1 MKRKPMLVTA
11 WMLTLTLIFGAIGA
25 FGETLPASVRDEIPE
40 TTVFPDGAADMSDQP
55 AHPPAVF
62 PVEAAT
68 ENTPVPDTTADEVTS
83 VETPEVSV
91 APAVSEPTT
100 LEALPTASEVPSME
114 VPAAAS
120 TPVSFTKGYV
130 AVSAGT
136 WFYTNRYAGVSK
148 QFFQTAGDAFG
159 YAFDARIN
167 SQGELWAEVGFAIR
181 RGAQW
186 EMQVG
191 YVPANWLR
199 MLGDQP
205 DPEWVS
211 QPSSVSGA
219 YYLINGKADRP
230 LPPASL
236 KIAPQPTPAAA
247 SSAPEGNTPCPTATE
262 ITETPSA
269 AQNASETQLSEEMLS
284 AWPADTPSPWPTSSP
299 DHAQIL
305 HASANGDGSAIIPAV
320 PEVQKE
326 RPDPEGSALIA
337 TSSDLTSAS
346 KKVWIEVERP
356 VSGLYRGDEVILRA
370 KAEGFENVP
379 IFQWEYRPSQKEDWI
394 IYPLTEDKSHDTI
407 TLEVNSENVSWQWRV
422 IAK

>member
-1 MKRKPMLVTA
+1 MKRKVIILVV
-11 WMLTLTLIFGAIGA
+11 WLLTFMYLLGGIIV
-25 FGETLPASVRDEIPE
+25 FGETVPSDSDQNQAAIVSS
-40 TTVFPDGAADMSDQP
+40 TVDLADMSPQP
-55 AHPPAVF
+55 AHTPDISGTSSPTNNPFDPMSSGEVVPLDTPPPSVTPFVGETAS
-62 PVEAAT
+62 PEA
-68 ENTPVPDTTADEVTS
+68 TS
-83 VETPEVSV
+83 T
-91 APAVSEPTT
+91 VSEISSTLSPSAAPTT
-100 LEALPTASEVPSME
+100 
-114 VPAAAS
+114 
-120 TPVSFTKGYV
+120 TPFLKGYV
-130 AVSAGT
+130 AVSAGA
-136 WFYTNRYAGVSK
+136 WFYTTRFTDVAKRS
-148 QFFQTAGDAFG
+148 FQTEKDVFG
-159 YAFDARIN
+159 YTFDVRANR
-167 SQGELWAEVGFAIR
+167 QGEIWAEVGFATR
-181 RGAQW
+181 HGEQW
-186 EMQVG
+186 EMRVG
-191 YVPANWLR
+191 YIPVTQLR
-199 MLGDQP
+199 IIGEQP

-211 QPSSVSGA
+211 QSSSVPGA

-247 SSAPEGNTPCPTATE
+247 SSAPEENTPCPTATE

-326 RPDPEGSALIA
+326 RPDPEGSASIA

-356 VSGLYRGDEVILRA
+356 ESGLYRGDEVILRA
-370 KAEGFENVP
+370 KAEGFENVSF
-379 IFQWEYRPSQKEDWI
+379 FQWEYRPSQEEDWI